1 MWAQIRTQ
9 RGAQRREPCFHTK
22 GVILSKCYDQ
32 DANARFRRDEKA
44 ASDVTNHDV
53 SPRWSLVYK
62 ESIMSKR
69 LTNREKLLSKL
80 NNLSESEIGEILKY
94 TLALER
100 THERPSERIGER
112 IGYGDGIT
120 EAIPQTEDEL
130 LIMLSAAR
138 ENRRA
143 RQVFEWESVRRKV
156 EGKGSVHWRR

>member
-1 MWAQIRTQ
+1 
-9 RGAQRREPCFHTK
+9 
-22 GVILSKCYDQ
+22 
-32 DANARFRRDEKA
+32 
-44 ASDVTNHDV
+44 
-53 SPRWSLVYK
+53 
-62 ESIMSKR
+62 MSKR

-94 TLALER
+94 AMTLER
-100 THERPSERIGER
+100 SLERATERAMEKV
-112 IGYGDGIT
+112 GYGEVSA
-120 EAIPQTEDEL
+120 EAIPQTSEDEL